1 MQIKYPDTAEQWG
14 VWEISLEGRT
24 DGNPFT
30 DYPVTGVFTS
40 KNETKQAEGFYDGN
54 GIYKVRFMP
63 SFAETYTFTITGDC
77 LEAPVSGSFTLSK
90 DSYSWL

>member
-1 MQIKYPDTAEQWG
+1 MKKRDICFIMERALKNEPGAQPQGSLPAKEESTMQIKYPDTAEQWG

-63 SFAETYTFTITGDC
+63 
-77 LEAPVSGSFTLSK
+77 
-90 DSYSWL
+90 